1 VIASR
6 IRIPTAAWLF
16 LFAGIALTLR
26 IGISY
31 QAVFGQ
37 GFVKFIENDAWYHMR
52 LVDATVRHFPRRLWF
67 DPYLVYP
74 AGEPVN
80 AGPLLDWVIAGV
92 ALVLGWGAPSQHFV
106 DVVGAYTPAAMG
118 ALFPLPVYVLGRELF
133 SRRAGLWAAFIV
145 GILPGEILTRSLLG
159 YTDHHCAETL
169 LSTTA
174 LMWVTLAADE
184 IRSRRRRLWLSVA
197 GGVTLGSYLLTW
209 GGGSLF
215 VLIVVAALGMTLVLR
230 RLRGE
235 PAGDVLVVLSP
246 TFVIAA
252 IMIAPWI
259 GVRPYFGYDVVA
271 LLGGLLVLFLL
282 QAWGRVTAS
291 IRRGQVTYLAGLVV
305 VAGLA
310 PGVAGLASGGW
321 SGLALEVRRFSPWR
335 PPGYVVEAVPLL
347 KSSSRYPIPLWNE
360 FTSPL
365 ILAAIGGILY
375 TFRRTRGS
383 SLKKTLL
390 LIWTAVIVGATFGQ
404 VRFAYY
410 LAVNVALLAGFC
422 CDEIARLAGRLG
434 DRYRQPTGASLAANL
449 ALLLIVAV
457 PIGSRI
463 NLVWGGKSPLPED
476 WYDALAWLQ
485 SHTPEPLGSSAAYYR
500 TDFTPAS
507 PETGRH
513 SSAYGVLACWE
524 YGYWIE
530 RLAHRIPNTNP
541 RQTQV
546 REVGSFLLAE
556 QPSEA
561 SAVLDAL
568 HTRYVIADATLQ
580 AVILDAV
587 GEHSGFFSSIAISA
601 DRNPTDYCQVF
612 ELSDDGGQTASRL
625 YCFPEYYQTMAV
637 RLSVFE
643 GRAVTPTAVTAISW
657 SDENRAGRAVKRL
670 LSQMTFTSSDEAR
683 QFIAARPSEKWR
695 LASADLQ
702 ASCVPLEALTDYRR
716 VFRSLGRQWA
726 ADRPG
731 PPAVQI
737 FEYVRWA
744 GGSSPVSPGAMH

>member
-1 VIASR
+1 MIASR
-6 IRIPTAAWLF
+6 FRVPTAAWLF

-80 AGPLLDWVIAGV
+80 AGPLLDWLIAGV
-92 ALVLGWGAPSQHFV
+92 ALVLGWGAPSPHLV
-106 DVVGAYTPAAMG
+106 DVVGAYTPAAIG

-184 IRSRRRRLWLSVA
+184 IRSRRRRRWLSVA
-197 GGVTLGSYLLTW
+197 GGLTLGSYLLTW

-215 VLIVVAALGMTLVLR
+215 VLILVAALGATLVLR

-246 TFVIAA
+246 TFVVAA

-271 LLGGLLVLFLL
+271 LLGGLVALFVL
-282 QAWGRVTAS
+282 QAWDRVSAS
-291 IRRGQVTYLAGLVV
+291 IRRGRAMYLAGLVV
-305 VAGLA
+305 VAGLILA
-310 PGVAGLASGGW
+310 AAGFGRGGW
-321 SGLALEVRRFSPWR
+321 SDLAFEIKRFSPWR
-335 PPGYVVEAVPLL
+335 PIGYVAEAVPLL
-347 KSSSRYPIPLWNE
+347 KSSSRYPFPLWTE

-365 ILAAIGGILY
+365 FLAAVGGIWYAL
-375 TFRRTRGS
+375 RRSGAS

-390 LIWTAVIVGATFGQ
+390 LIWTVAIVGATFGQ

-410 LAVNVALLAGFC
+410 LGVNVALLAGCC
-422 CDEIARLAGRLG
+422 CDGIVGLAGRVG
-434 DRYRQPTGASLAANL
+434 VRYRQPTGALLAASL

-463 NLVWGGKSPLPED
+463 KLVWGGGSSLPDD
-476 WYDALAWLQ
+476 WYDALEWLQ
-485 SHTPEPLGSSAAYYR
+485 SNTPEPLGSSAAYYR
-500 TDFTPAS
+500 TDFTPA
-507 PETGRH
+507 PADMERH
-513 SSAYGVLACWE
+513 SGAYGVLACWE

-541 RQTQV
+541 KQTQA
-546 REVGSFLLAE
+546 REVGAFLLAN

-561 SAVLDAL
+561 SAALDAL
-568 HTRYVIADATLQ
+568 NTRYVIADAMLQ
-580 AVILDAV
+580 AVIQDAR
-587 GEHSGFFSSIAISA
+587 GERSGFFSSIAISA
-601 DRNPTDYCQVF
+601 GRSPTDYCQVF
-612 ELSDDGGQTASRL
+612 ELSDDGGQAGSRL
-625 YCFPEYYQTMAV
+625 YCFAEYYQTMAV
-637 RLSVFE
+637 RLAVFE
-643 GRAVTPTAVTAISW
+643 GRAVTPSSVTAISW
-657 SDENRAGRAVKRL
+657 SDENRAGGPVKRL
-670 LSQMTFTSSDEAR
+670 LREMTFTSSDEAGR
-683 QFIAARPSEKWR
+683 FIATRPSERWR
-695 LASADLQ
+695 LASADLR
-702 ASCVPLEALTDYRR
+702 ASCVPLEALTDYRP

-726 ADRPG
+726 GDRPG

-737 FEYVRWA
+737 FEYVRGA
-744 GGSSPVSPGAMH
+744 GGSPVSRPGAMH